1 MNFYDYNLNKI
12 KLYIYVIMEIEMK
25 PSLIVPNVGL
35 KKLGVLI
42 KYCSILSAKCVV
54 NQSPPSKVM

>member
-42 KYCSILSAKCVV
+42 KILFDTLQNVW
-54 NQSPPSKVM
+54 

>member
-12 KLYIYVIMEIEMK
+12 ILYIYVIMEIEMK

-42 KYCSILSAKCVV
+42 KNIVRYSVQNV
-54 NQSPPSKVM
+54 W